1 MKIFTLH
8 AAYKDND
15 PENLGVFRSGRA
27 AAAALAVSVLGDH
40 PEEPPEKVAKRIGK
54 LVFDFATICRFE
66 PERDECRD
74 GKTVYGC
81 DENDVEDDEE
91 DEE

>member
-1 MKIFTLH
+1 MKVFTLH

-15 PENLGVFRSGRA
+15 PETLGVFRSGRA
-27 AAAALAVSVLGDH
+27 AAALAISVLGDH
-40 PEEPPEKVAKRIGK
+40 PDEPLEKVAKRIGK
-54 LVFDFATICRFE
+54 LVFDFTANNRFE

-81 DENDVEDDEE
+81 DENDVEDDGE